1 MHFTFRF
8 CII

>member
-1 MHFTFRF
+1 MDFRF